1 MDVDVVVI
9 GSGAGGLTAAV
20 ALAQQGKKVLVCEQ
34 HYVPGGF
41 CHSFTL
47 GGYRFSPGVHYIGE
61 LGEGGMMRRV
71 YEGLGV
77 SKDLIWSEL
86 NPDGYD
92 HVVVGKERFDVP
104 RGVDNYIRRLED
116 RFPAEKQGIRAYFE
130 VIQGL
135 PRELDKLLSIRSGKD
150 ALKAIPKLKY
160 TRRWAL
166 ASGGSLINKH
176 VTDPLL
182 RAILGAQTGDNGLP
196 PCEVSAPIH
205 AAVVNHYLRG
215 AWYPQGGGGSIPRAF
230 VKALKRAGGE
240 IRLSTPVDKIM
251 LEGDRAV
258 GVRLMDG
265 TEVRAGHVL
274 SNADPA
280 MTYGKLIDQHALP
293 WKMKRKLRKVKWS
306 TSCLSLF
313 AATDMDLADAGLDS
327 GNYWLYAH
335 DDLDAI
341 YKSGNDGSGL
351 NNAVPEGMFLTA
363 TNLKDPT
370 KRRDHGGTDH
380 HTFEAFCFVGY
391 DAFAK
396 WADRVHGVPKAAPD
410 RPVAPADY
418 RAFKEDLAGKLLA
431 GVEQLVPGISE
442 RVVFSEV
449 GTPLSNEYYCAAH
462 RGALYGTDKTRLQ
475 VGPLAFQVK
484 SPFKGLSLCGAST
497 ISHGV
502 AGATMS
508 GLVAAGAILRC
519 SPFDLLD
526 QKGPTTQIYPADDL
540 TAWPTKFQRR
550 RNRKAKAA

>member
-20 ALAQQGKKVLVCEQ
+20 ALAQQGKKVVVCEQ

-61 LGEGGMMRRV
+61 LGEGGMMRRI

-77 SKDLIWSEL
+77 SADLVWSEL

-92 HVVVGKERFDVP
+92 HVIVGDERFDVP

-116 RFPAEKQGIRAYFE
+116 RFPAEKQGIRDYFE
-130 VIQGL
+130 VVQGL
-135 PRELDKLLSIRSGKD
+135 PRELDKLLAIRSAKD
-150 ALKAIPKLKY
+150 AIKAVPKLRY
-160 TRRWAL
+160 TRRWAM
-166 ASGGSLINKH
+166 ATGGSLINSH
-176 VTDPLL
+176 VKDPFL

-230 VKALKRAGGE
+230 VKALKAAGGE
-240 IRLSTPVDKIM
+240 LRLSTSVDKI
-251 LEGDRAV
+251 LVEDKRAM
-258 GVRLMDG
+258 GVRLTDG
-265 TEVRAGHVL
+265 TEIRAAHVL

-280 MTYGKLIDQHALP
+280 MTYGKLIDQAELP
-293 WKMKRKLRKVKWS
+293 WQMRRKVRKVKWS

-313 AATDMDLADAGLDS
+313 AATDMDLGAAGLDS

-335 DDLDAI
+335 DDLDSI
-341 YKSGNDGSGL
+341 YKSGNSGAGL
-351 NNAVPEGMFLTA
+351 SKPVPEGMFLTA

-370 KRRDHGGTDH
+370 KRRNHGGTDH
-380 HTFEAFCFVGY
+380 FTFEAFCFVGY
-391 DAFAK
+391 DAFSK
-396 WADRVHGVPKAAPD
+396 WADRVHGLPQAAPD
-410 RPVAPADY
+410 REVAPADY
-418 RAFKEDLAGKLLA
+418 RALKEDLAGKLLA
-431 GVEQLVPGISE
+431 GVERLVTGISD

-462 RGALYGTDKTRLQ
+462 RGALYGIDKTRTQ

-484 SPFKGLSLCGAST
+484 SPIKGLHLCGAST

-508 GLVAAGAILRC
+508 GLIAAGAILRC
-519 SPFDLLD
+519 SPYDVLN
-526 QKGPTTQIYPADDL
+526 QAGPATRIYPADDL
-540 TAWPTKFQRR
+540 SAWPARYQRR
-550 RNRKAKAA
+550 AGKKAA